1 MSSLFL
7 PVVLLTQVRA
17 SHICFGL
24 ALSQPPRFPT
34 SLLGCPPTS
43 PARRAI
49 HTNLRATFK
58 CDSLKLA
65 MIKTERLA
73 LKLFGTAGALYD
85 CVCKYD
91 VGR

>member
-1 MSSLFL
+1 
-7 PVVLLTQVRA
+7 
-17 SHICFGL
+17 
-24 ALSQPPRFPT
+24 
-34 SLLGCPPTS
+34 
-43 PARRAI
+43 
-49 HTNLRATFK
+49 
-58 CDSLKLA
+58 